1 MYFDTLRF
9 FYCHVGRRNWKKKSV
24 ESTPWVDSDGFPSHK
39 LIQNVSLLINSV
51 IIKVLTIFYFKK
63 NNTSSHVYK
72 EYDLIS
78 DTRMESIPN
87 ISGTE
92 HLVKMAAIRCR

>member
-9 FYCHVGRRNWKKKSV
+9 FLLSCWSEELKKKSV